1 MNEERAINHIPLWSY
16 IRKRKAEIKF
26 FSVQLTVAQ
35 NKFDGIIADSYF
47 YI

>member
-1 MNEERAINHIPLWSY
+1 MDEERAIDHISLWSS
-16 IRKRKAEIKF
+16 IRKRKAQIKF